1 MFTKL
6 LRSFNHFN
14 IYKYI
19 YMFVFFCTIL
29 FSINCCMSS
38 TEEQLQLLETYLS
51 KFKNK
56 TIRDVINVFGQPT
69 SYSYHPYILN
79 NYNDNKTQNYSAL
92 MIYDYRKTRDC
103 ILIFEYDKKT
113 MQILNSYYQGNC
125 FLIR

>member
-1 MFTKL
+1 
-6 LRSFNHFN
+6 
-14 IYKYI
+14 
-19 YMFVFFCTIL
+19 MFVFFCTIL

-69 SYSYHPYILN
+69 SYSYRPYILN

-113 MQILNSYYQGNC
+113 MQIVNSYYQGNC